1 MRRAVPDIHVARAE
15 DLALLPALEAA
26 SDTLLPGVPGVRG
39 MAGMPGMPGVPRV
52 PGTPGVWSSTSG
64 AGVGAEAGT
73 GAGQDSGAD
82 PMPLPPPASA
92 AELASALHVLVAG
105 RPPVGF
111 ARLEEVD
118 GQAHLEQLS
127 VHPDAAGAGVGRAL
141 VEAALTWARTR
152 GYTSM
157 TLCTFAGVPFN
168 APFYASCGFAE
179 VRNPGGEL
187 AALREHERQLG
198 LDALGERVA
207 MRADLDPSS

>member
-1 MRRAVPDIHVARAE
+1 MRRAVPDIRAARAE

-26 SDTLLPGVPGVRG
+26 SDTLLARVPGVRG
-39 MAGMPGMPGVPRV
+39 MAGMPG
-52 PGTPGVWSSTSG
+52 TPGIWGPGSG
-64 AGVGAEAGT
+64 AGVGAGAGL
-73 GAGQDSGAD
+73 GQDSGAD

-92 AELASALHVLVAG
+92 DELASALHVLVAG

-127 VHPDAAGAGVGRAL
+127 VYPDAAGAGVGRAL
-141 VEAALTWARTR
+141 VEAALTWARTQ